1 MKSISF
7 IQNNLSVWMLIQK
20 QLNMM
25 TTILN
30 MLKVQRLTVN

>member
-1 MKSISF
+1 MKSIRF